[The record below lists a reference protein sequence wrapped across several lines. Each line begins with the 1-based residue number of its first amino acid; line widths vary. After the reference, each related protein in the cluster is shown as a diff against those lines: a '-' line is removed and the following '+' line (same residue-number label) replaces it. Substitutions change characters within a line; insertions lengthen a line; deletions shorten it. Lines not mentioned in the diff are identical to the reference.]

1 MAMTRK
7 ILEQWLEWRDEQKR
21 GAETT
26 IGDLVHPGEL

>member
-21 GAETT
+21 GAER
-26 IGDLVHPGEL
+26 IIRDLEHPGEL